1 MLCMPSPI
9 TTSITSARL
18 LNTTTSMVLRVS
30 VTRTVIFS
38 VCIGSLRV
46 LCGSSLRP
54 DRGFRAER
62 LYDCFVRLD
71 IRPADQVDAIG
82 HGGEDAVDDGL
93 AALVLDAFQS
103 FPDRLRL
110 AGQVEDQRFSTD
122 HAHLPREN
130 RGRHEL
136 EADLAHLLAEAGH
149 DFVRH
154 RERRFRRDVARRRPG
169 AAGGEHQVA
178 AFTVHQLLERPLDG
192 GPLVGYQ
199 PLDHPDRGGGDGFPE
214 PFLQSRY
221 AFVLVDALREIGRA
235 SW

>member
-38 VCIGSLRV
+38 VCIGSV
-46 LCGSSLRP
+46 PRP
-54 DRGFRAER
+54 HRGLGAKR

-71 IRPADQVDAIG
+71 IWPADQVDAIR
-82 HGGEDAVDDGL
+82 HRGEYAVDEGL

-103 FPDRLRL
+103 FPDRLGL
-110 AGQVEDQRFSTD
+110 AGQVENERFPAD
-122 HAHLPREN
+122 HAHLPRQD

-149 DFVRH
+149 DLVRH

-169 AAGGEHQVA
+169 AAGGEHEVA